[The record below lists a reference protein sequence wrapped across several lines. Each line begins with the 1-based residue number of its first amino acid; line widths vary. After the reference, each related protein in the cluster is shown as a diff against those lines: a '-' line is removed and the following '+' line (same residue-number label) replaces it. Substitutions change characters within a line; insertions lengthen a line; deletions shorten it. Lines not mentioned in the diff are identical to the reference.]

1 MGNLKKTNFVAQLQR
16 NDYLKRYSRR
26 FLKKR
31 RETEKAYLLSFLG
44 KQMTKMFAVIQL
56 SVEALESNK
65 LR

>member
-16 NDYLKRYSRR
+16 NDHLKRYSRQ

-31 RETEKAYLLSFLG
+31 KRDRRAYLLSFLG

-56 SVEALESNK
+56 SVEALESIK